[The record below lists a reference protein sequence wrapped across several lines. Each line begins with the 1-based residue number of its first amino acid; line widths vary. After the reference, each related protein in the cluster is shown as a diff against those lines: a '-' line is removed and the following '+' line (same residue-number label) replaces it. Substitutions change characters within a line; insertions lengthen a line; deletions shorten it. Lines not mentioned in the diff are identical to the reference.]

1 MSSSE
6 QLRLSERRQSWC
18 LLTQIFVQRSLFS
31 QASSVSL
38 WWSSLCPSVP
48 SPPSRVIISQI
59 NALRETELSD
69 LRVTGRGLTRLRLI
83 VCCLSLPVECDLQA
97 SRDLSF
103 LIYCGVPRIH
113 LQQYLARENHA
124 MITVA
129 IFNFLLRD
137 TLCFPTLQNST
148 VHGLLRFYH
157 RVDSQPCGNT
167 DCLQV

>member
-1 MSSSE
+1 MPSHSDLCSKV
-6 QLRLSERRQSWC
+6 SFQSGVFC
-18 LLTQIFVQRSLFS
+18 LPVVVFS
-31 QASSVSL
+31 VP
-38 WWSSLCPSVP
+38 LCPLPTQYSHHLSDKCP
-48 SPPSRVIISQI
+48 EG
-59 NALRETELSD
+59 NALRD